1 MTAELYPVDTCY
13 KFSKTN
19 AKSEGRTIDEVNKL
33 MQEES
38 RRDAEDFARLR
49 KSQLIKKTTL
59 SLVVMAVPGEATAA
73 LPDAAESKVQAAIDN
88 IKATIKKDPYFRQYR
103 INVYDHGGKNTDLWR
118 ESFDNIY
125 HGAILVVDEDSKAG
139 LRVAEH
145 QAQKERYEVLEGTPI
160 LAMRTSQVEKKMQD
174 KKVREWFVGHM
185 HTEKDRLSKKKQ
197 LTFAFIGLRQAG
209 NVEHLNK
216 DKKVGDHGPDVS
228 SQNLIKVVLGKRGPV
243 RDTVKMEFRRKELDT
258 ETQKHKEEEYLITY
272 MFGRKKT
279 NLAVDGIIWAVDAAD
294 SDHLAACKEA
304 LKKEFQAIKEAKKPI
319 LVIAKN
325 HHLRKDFKEEIS
337 NIVNGDFAFWAYGGG
352 LQEFEFNYEASFR
365 KWKDWENAIMKKADK
380 ANLGRSSGSNFGKM
394 GGGYSI
400 GVDWLIN
407 NVGKSARARASKLS
421 KVTKSSGMKLAQKF
435 DKLAAKEKR
444 SVNPNMSKSKYRF
457 TNLLKKHNAEKSN
470 AGRNSESGFGGMGIK
485 GAGVSRFGSGMGL
498 GTNRYK
504 GDYDSDG
511 DEENYSD
518 DEDTGYLLLG
528 NAEHVNKL
536 NAEGGDQEEARS
548 DDDGASGGED
558 VVENVVE
565 GHEEQNLISSG
576 DEFNDD
582 EDLEEENYETME
594 KLQME
599 GGSKNAKH
607 MFEDDAAYYMDNDNE
622 QEVEFGG
629 ESEEEEEEID
639 VASFLAETVK
649 HNKGLLANENILQS
663 GPNSKLESESEAKA
677 KAAIGVQATST
688 TRKRKIEDVGS
699 NNNSTNASGGA
710 PSRSSNAQ
718 ARKRRKIRK
727 LVLNAENLVR
737 LLSQNNGKMQV
748 KVLLRQFENISKQKD
763 LFKQLR
769 DRYCEIEKVERTK
782 PDGKKETINF
792 FALKRSY

>member
-1 MTAELYPVDTCY
+1 M
-13 KFSKTN
+13 
-19 AKSEGRTIDEVNKL
+19 
-33 MQEES
+33 
-38 RRDAEDFARLR
+38 
-49 KSQLIKKTTL
+49 
-59 SLVVMAVPGEATAA
+59 
-73 LPDAAESKVQAAIDN
+73 
-88 IKATIKKDPYFRQYR
+88 
-103 INVYDHGGKNTDLWR
+103 
-118 ESFDNIY
+118 
-125 HGAILVVDEDSKAG
+125 
-139 LRVAEH
+139 
-145 QAQKERYEVLEGTPI
+145 
-160 LAMRTSQVEKKMQD
+160 
-174 KKVREWFVGHM
+174 
-185 HTEKDRLSKKKQ
+185 
-197 LTFAFIGLRQAG
+197 
-209 NVEHLNK
+209 
-216 DKKVGDHGPDVS
+216 
-228 SQNLIKVVLGKRGPV
+228 
-243 RDTVKMEFRRKELDT
+243 
-258 ETQKHKEEEYLITY
+258 
-272 MFGRKKT
+272 
-279 NLAVDGIIWAVDAAD
+279 
-294 SDHLAACKEA
+294 
-304 LKKEFQAIKEAKKPI
+304 
-319 LVIAKN
+319 
-325 HHLRKDFKEEIS
+325 RKDFKEEIS

-352 LQEFEFNYEASFR
+352 LQEFEFNYEEAFKKWR
-365 KWKDWENAIMKKADK
+365 KWENEIMKKADK
-380 ANLGRSSGSNFGKM
+380 AK
-394 GGGYSI
+394 GYSI

-576 DEFNDD
+576 DELDD
-582 EDLEEENYETME
+582 EEDLEEENYETME

-599 GGSKNAKH
+599 GGSKNTKQ

-622 QEVEFGG
+622 QEVELGG

-649 HNKGLLANENILQS
+649 HNKELLADENLLQS
-663 GPNSKLESESEAKA
+663 GPKVVLESESRAKE
-677 KAAIGVQATST
+677 KAAISVQATST

-710 PSRSSNAQ
+710 PSRSSNPQ
-718 ARKRRKIRK
+718 ARKRRKIPK
-727 LVLNAENLVR
+727 LVLNADNLVG
-737 LLSQNNGKMQV
+737 LLRENNGKMLA
-748 KVLLRQFENISKQKD
+748 KA

-769 DRYCEIEKVERTK
+769 EQFCVVEKVEHTK
-782 PDGKKETINF
+782 PDGKKEIINYV
-792 FALKRSY
+792 ALKKNI